1 MTRKPDPAP
10 TNFVSLVP
18 AATIGAKSIVEPST
32 KKAPKDAGFISVLYV
47 GLTSTAWIVA
57 RQPATYPLNPPC
69 ASTGGIGSAGWTV
82 CGSPVVLQLSAAWGG
97 LPQSGGCTTEAG
109 NARTKNQIP

>member
-18 AATIGAKSIVEPST
+18 AAMMGAKSMVEPST
-32 KKAPKDAGFISVLYV
+32 KKALKGVGFISVLNV
-47 GLTSTAWIVA
+47 GLTSTAWIDP

-69 ASTGGIGSAGWTV
+69 APTGGMGIAGWTV
-82 CGSPVVLQLSAAWGG
+82 CGSPVVLQLSAARGG
-97 LPQSGGCTTEAG
+97 LPQSGGCTTGAG
-109 NARTKNQIP
+109 NA